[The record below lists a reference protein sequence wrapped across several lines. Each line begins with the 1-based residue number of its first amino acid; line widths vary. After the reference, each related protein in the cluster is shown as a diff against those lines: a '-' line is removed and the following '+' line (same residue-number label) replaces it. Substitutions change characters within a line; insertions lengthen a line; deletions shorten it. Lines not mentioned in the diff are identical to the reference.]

1 VALGNKSA
9 KSIQIPG
16 DPSMVAILALYEA
29 HSAGRGDVHAYLRLA
44 PWAQLYK
51 ASQAREFAAHVIR
64 DMQKKKKDG
73 KQVYADG
80 TINRSL
86 ATAKKG
92 LSLAFEQTLTP
103 VNYCQNIKVLTLNN
117 EVETV
122 LSVQEVNLIASHC
135 SAQAQAAIW
144 FALMTGARRGEI
156 LKLTEAYIG
165 TDTVTFT
172 RTTTKSKRTR
182 VVPIVAALRPWLVHF
197 PLTIT
202 VDGIKSAWRRAR
214 IKAKLPH
221 ARFHDLRHSCA
232 SILVAHGIDLYT
244 IGKILGHAN
253 PKTTARYAHLQVEQQ
268 RHALTKIS
276 TLLLPA

>member
-1 VALGNKSA
+1 
-9 KSIQIPG
+9 
-16 DPSMVAILALYEA
+16 
-29 HSAGRGDVHAYLRLA
+29 
-44 PWAQLYK
+44 
-51 ASQAREFAAHVIR
+51 
-64 DMQKKKKDG
+64 
-73 KQVYADG
+73 
-80 TINRSL
+80 
-86 ATAKKG
+86 
-92 LSLAFEQTLTP
+92 
-103 VNYCQNIKVLTLNN
+103 
-117 EVETV
+117 
-122 LSVQEVNLIASHC
+122 
-135 SAQAQAAIW
+135 
-144 FALMTGARRGEI
+144 MTGARRGEI